1 MKFDY
6 IISLGYNCSN
16 ASSMAKNGF
25 RSFSG
30 PFDWC
35 VIPYDAL
42 IHFLET
48 NFSDFLEYDNLQLM
62 SGEDKCFNDIKYK
75 LTFPHEI
82 KKSLQ
87 DDFSN
92 IKDKYNR
99 RIDKF
104 RSILGENICFIRM
117 IYHQEE
123 VDKIIKD
130 NNYLKNIILR
140 YNSSNELV
148 YLISKKLNIPVNFP
162 QNYYIFNEH
171 SNYSGLRDRLRHA
184 YDTVNDNALIEYLI
198 RNYDSEKRT
207 ENLYFDQKNEMMR
220 MNWINTMNA
229 LIDSTDFSKKNN
241 KYPIVIYGASDIGA
255 HLLNSISGMFVI
267 KCFVDKFFDDNNFK
281 GIPVYNL
288 RNYKHEKDTIIVVT
302 PVKFMDQIINDLVNK
317 CNVSP
322 KDIVSLINFCKSC

>member
-35 VIPYDAL
+35 VIPYGAL

-48 NFSDFLEYDNLQLM
+48 DFYDFLEYDNLQLM

-99 RIDKF
+99 RIDKI

-162 QNYYIFNEH
+162 QNYYIFNEYT
-171 SNYSGLRDRLRHA
+171 NYSGLRDRLRHA
-184 YDTVNDNALIEYLI
+184 YDTVANNELIKYLI
-198 RNYDSEKRT
+198 QHYDSEKRT
-207 ENLYFDQKNEMMR
+207 KNLHFDQKNEMMR
-220 MNWINTMNA
+220 MNWINTMNE
-229 LIDSTDFSKKNN
+229 LIDRTDFSKKNN

-302 PVKFMDQIINDLVNK
+302 PVKFMDSIINDLVNK
-317 CNVSP
+317 CHAPTKN
-322 KDIVSLINFCKSC
+322 IVSLIDFCKNF